1 MISMK
6 TSILFITVLLNALS
20 TGFFFAWSV
29 SVILGTK
36 KVADLTYLETM
47 QSINREI
54 LNPVFFIVFFGSLLT
69 LILSTYLQFNNK
81 TVFGLVLASTI
92 VYLIGTFGVTAFGN
106 VPLNN
111 ELEALNISR
120 LNLIELKDFRAYYES
135 AWNHY
140 HGIRTIANM
149 ISFILLLLAAFIQR
163 TF

>member
-1 MISMK
+1 MK
-6 TSILFITVLLNALS
+6 TIVFFITVLLNALS

-36 KVADLTYLETM
+36 KVGHLTYLETM

-54 LNPVFFIVFFGSLLT
+54 LNPLFFIVFFGN
-69 LILSTYLQFNNK
+69 LIALGITTYLQFNNK
-81 TVFGLVLASTI
+81 TVFVLVLASTI
-92 VYLIGTFGVTAFGN
+92 IYLIGTFGVTAFGN

-111 ELEALNISR
+111 ELEALTIT
-120 LNLIELKDFRAYYES
+120 NLKAIELKNFRIYYES

-140 HGIRTIANM
+140 HVIRTISSM
-149 ISFILLLLAAFIQR
+149 VSFILLLISIFIQK

>member
-1 MISMK
+1 MK
-6 TSILFITVLLNALS
+6 PIVFFITVLLNALS

-36 KVADLTYLETM
+36 KVSHLTYLETM

-54 LNPVFFIVFFGSLLT
+54 LNPLFFIVFFGSLIALGIT
-69 LILSTYLQFNNK
+69 TYLQFNNK
-81 TVFGLVLASTI
+81 TVIVLVLASTI
-92 VYLIGTFGVTAFGN
+92 IYLIGTFGVTAFGN

-111 ELEALNISR
+111 ELEALTITN
-120 LNLIELKDFRAYYES
+120 LNAIELKNFRIYYES

-140 HGIRTIANM
+140 HCIRTISSM
-149 ISFILLLLAAFIQR
+149 VSFILLLISTFIQK